1 MQFLLPLCFAV
12 FRVCYLPFFSLAP
25 HSRFHPMQ
33 EWGLAAIAIT
43 QSVERISHSSKA
55 STSTD
60 DPTGT
65 THISALI
72 AVTCSD
78 TSIAYNMPIP
88 VFILIYTFT
97 IQTQKQ
103 QPQANKR
110 IEWGTFKVNVLLP
123 CSTTSALNAVGRHK
137 MLHESD
143 TDACIA
149 STRVTSVTGHS
160 ECFLLLS
167 KFRWPKKNIVNSLT
181 AYKKN

>member
-88 VFILIYTFT
+88 VFVLIYTFT
-97 IQTQKQ
+97 IQTQNNSHKLTKGLNEAHSKSMFCYCARQ
-103 QPQANKR
+103 
-110 IEWGTFKVNVLLP
+110 LLH
-123 CSTTSALNAVGRHK
+123 STQW
-137 MLHESD
+137 
-143 TDACIA
+143 DATKCCM
-149 STRVTSVTGHS
+149 RVT
-160 ECFLLLS
+160 LML
-167 KFRWPKKNIVNSLT
+167 
-181 AYKKN
+181 A